1 MVPTPSQYALIV
13 TELESARLLAGRDH
27 VEDVDVCQMA
37 GTSRRGVMRQ
47 ADAQLREGYPRCE
60 EHRSR
65 IKVLRHRAALT
76 LRWSGGL
83 LRCDRLPFRFGH
95 GTGLSIVAETD
106 VGQQQGGIPPEK
118 RARLVDGGR
127 GAIARE
133 VAVLDGGTV
142 DGDEDV
148 ILEGV
153 GFALRKPVMF
163 LGILDNRPEKIGT
176 DAVKPSS
183 LKSNTFNSARPG
195 PRFGVHE
202 AGHVD
207 VAGNVGLSDDDGAC
221 DVVGG
226 LPGLTAD
233 RQAECGSDENNYT
246 ARRSPPHR
254 AQPRALR
261 LAVNVLPRHGQQ
273 VAQRIRMN
281 LLQAHQQAG
290 IANVMLLEIVDVWL
304 RGQQL
309 VALREVQQDHQ
320 RIGLGLFVRRPARDQ
335 LAPQLEC
342 RRAPGLPFLHTRQRE
357 RHLPYPVESRS
368 AYRTPCCHMPISLP
382 AGSRSV
388 ATQRSPSGYG
398 GLTTTLPAA
407 CIFSSIMSSP
417 CT

>member
-47 ADAQLREGYPRCE
+47 ADDQLREGYSRGE

-76 LRWSGGL
+76 LRWSDGL
-83 LRCDRLPFRFGH
+83 LRCDHLPFRFGH
-95 GTGLSIVAETD
+95 RTGCSIVAETD

-118 RARLVDGGR
+118 RARLIDGGR

-153 GFALRKPVMF
+153 GFAQRKPVMF
-163 LGILDNRPEKIGT
+163 LGILDDGPEEIGT
-176 DAVKPSS
+176 DAIKPSS
-183 LKSNTFNSARPG
+183 LKCNTFNSARPG

-202 AGHVD
+202 AGHID
-207 VAGNVGLSDDDGAC
+207 VARNVGLSDDDGAC
-221 DVVGG
+221 DVFCG

-233 RQAECGSDENNYT
+233 RQAECGCDQNNDT
-246 ARRSPPHR
+246 ARHSPLR
-254 AQPRALR
+254 RTRPRALR
-261 LAVNVLPRHGQQ
+261 LAVDVFPRHGQQ

-281 LLQAHQQAG
+281 LLQAHQQAR
-290 IANVMLLEIVDVWL
+290 IADIMLLEIVDIWL
-304 RGQQL
+304 RCQQL
-309 VALREVQQDHQ
+309 VALRKVQEHHQ
-320 RIGLGLFVRRPARDQ
+320 RIWLGLFVRRPARDQ
-335 LAPQLEC
+335 PAPQLEC
-342 RRAPGLPFLHTRQRE
+342 RCAPGRPFLDAWQRE
-357 RHLPYPVESRS
+357 RHFPYPVQSCS
-368 AYRTPCCHMPISLP
+368 AYRGPCCHMPISLP